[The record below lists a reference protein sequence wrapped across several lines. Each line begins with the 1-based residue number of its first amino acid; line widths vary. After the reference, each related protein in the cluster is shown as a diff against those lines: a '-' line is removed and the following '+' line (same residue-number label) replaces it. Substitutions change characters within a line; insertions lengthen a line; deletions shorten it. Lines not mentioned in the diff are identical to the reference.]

1 MYDMTVYRVN
11 KFRTAY
17 HIVKFN
23 WAPAKPEFQR
33 DFFWSTLSPITNNMG
48 SPIKEQ
54 AVSSAG
60 YKVQALDRAFAV
72 LDQLASGRTPQSLAE
87 ISESLQLHKSTVH
100 RFLMVLEHHRMIE
113 RTGRGKF
120 RLGLRL
126 LEYSTHV
133 LEQHDLRE
141 TAEPHLRRLVAEVEE
156 TAHLCVMDQDQI
168 VYLNKIEPSRS
179 IRMISRVGSTSPI
192 HCTAAGRAMLAA
204 YAPDTVKERLKRVTL
219 RQFTAKTIR
228 THEELLKEIDRTRR
242 RGFGIDDG
250 EREEGVRCLGVA
262 ILAPDRLPIAA
273 ISISGPP
280 FRITKQKVPEIVQRL
295 QHCARAIQRE
305 SGYAFRGIDSHSHR
319 EWR

>member
-1 MYDMTVYRVN
+1 MESQ
-11 KFRTAY
+11 
-17 HIVKFN
+17 I
-23 WAPAKPEFQR
+23 R
-33 DFFWSTLSPITNNMG
+33 DQEESSP
-48 SPIKEQ
+48 
-54 AVSSAG
+54 G

-72 LDQLASGRTPQSLAE
+72 LDHLASGRTPQSLAE
-87 ISESLQLHKSTVH
+87 IAVSLKLHKSTVH
-100 RFLMVLEHHRMIE
+100 RFLMVLERHRMIE

-126 LEYSTHV
+126 LEFSTHV

-141 TAEPHLRRLVAEVEE
+141 TSEPHLRRLVAEVEE

-192 HCTAAGRAMLAA
+192 YCTAAGRAMLAA
-204 YAPDTVKERLKRVTL
+204 YSPDAVKEKLRRVAL
-219 RQFTAKTIR
+219 RQFTAKTIT
-228 THEELLKEIDRTRR
+228 THEELLKEIERTRR

-262 ILAPDRLPIAA
+262 ILTPDRLPVAA

-305 SGYAFRGIDSHSHR
+305 SGYAFHGVDSQSHHR
-319 EWR
+319 DWR

>member
-1 MYDMTVYRVN
+1 
-11 KFRTAY
+11 
-17 HIVKFN
+17 
-23 WAPAKPEFQR
+23 
-33 DFFWSTLSPITNNMG
+33 MG

>member
-1 MYDMTVYRVN
+1 M
-11 KFRTAY
+11 KLG
-17 HIVKFN
+17 
-23 WAPAKPEFQR
+23 FQQS
-33 DFFWSTLSPITNNMG
+33 FLWSTLSPIKTYMG
-48 SPIKEQ
+48 SQIKDKE
-54 AVSSAG
+54 VSSAG

-141 TAEPHLRRLVAEVEE
+141 TAEPHMRRLVAEVEE

-179 IRMISRVGSTSPI
+179 IRMISRIGSTSPI

-204 YAPDTVKERLKRVTL
+204 YSPEAVREKLKRVIL
-219 RQFTAKTIR
+219 KQFTAKTIS
-228 THEELLKEIDRTRR
+228 THEELLKEVERTRR

-262 ILAPDRLPIAA
+262 ILAPDRSPIAA
-273 ISISGPP
+273 ISVSGPP

-295 QHCARAIQRE
+295 QHCARAIQRD
-305 SGYAFRGIDSHSHR
+305 SGYAFSRNGFA
-319 EWR
+319 

>member
-1 MYDMTVYRVN
+1 MWYLTENAARLG
-11 KFRTAY
+11 
-17 HIVKFN
+17 
-23 WAPAKPEFQR
+23 FQR
-33 DFFWSTLSPITNNMG
+33 DFLWSTLSPITRHME
-48 SPIKEQ
+48 SLIKDKEET
-54 AVSSAG
+54 SAG

-72 LDQLASGRTPQSLAE
+72 LDQLAGGRMPQSLAE

-100 RFLMVLEHHRMIE
+100 RFLMVLEQHRMIE

-156 TAHLCVMDQDQI
+156 TAHLCVVDQDQI

-179 IRMISRVGSTSPI
+179 IRMISRIGSTSPI
-192 HCTAAGRAMLAA
+192 HCTAAGRAILAA
-204 YAPDTVKERLKRVTL
+204 YSQDKVKERLKRVSL
-219 RQFTAKTIR
+219 RQFTAKTIN
-228 THEELLKEIDRTRR
+228 THEELLKEIERTRR

-262 ILAPDRLPIAA
+262 ILAPDKLPIAA

-295 QHCARAIQRE
+295 QQCARSIQRE
-305 SGYAFRGIDSHSHR
+305 SGHALHGIDAHGHR
-319 EWR
+319 NWS

>member
-1 MYDMTVYRVN
+1 MTVYRVN

-23 WAPAKPEFQR
+23 WATAKPEFQR